1 MSNLIQIVY
10 ISRSTF
16 APTKTVAGI
25 EPNVARILAKSR
37 VNNRK
42 RGLVGV
48 LYFGDGCFFQCLEG
62 EKEIVESLYK
72 TLEQDDRHTD
82 LKVLSNK
89 PIAQCSFAEWSM
101 KYVPLEEPMNKLMS
115 ANGYSEFDPYRFNAD
130 MIEKV
135 LELLFVSNAGT
146 TSPAPVLIETP
157 LTGQNNEKIQ
167 KVAKLA
173 QSAFAISVSALVIS
187 LAALFDVIE
196 AIEPTLQKLWEA
208 I

>member
-16 APTKTVAGI
+16 APTKITTGI

-82 LKVLSNK
+82 LKLLSSK
-89 PIAQCSFAEWSM
+89 PIVQCSFSEWSM
-101 KYVPLEEPMNKLMS
+101 KYVPLEEPMNRLMS
-115 ANGYSEFDPYRFNAD
+115 ANGYAEFDPYRFNTD

-135 LELLFVSNAGT
+135 LDLLFSLNDESASRNA
-146 TSPAPVLIETP
+146 SPIETP
-157 LTGQNNEKIQ
+157 PAGQNNEKMQ
-167 KVAKLA
+167 QVTKLA
-173 QSAFAISVSALVIS
+173 QSALAISVLAFATS
-187 LAALFDVIE
+187 LAALFDVI
-196 AIEPTLQKLWEA
+196 
-208 I
+208 